1 MPTIATRKP
10 VLDGRAEVIT
20 YTRDTSAYYLRQYIK
35 EKRGYKTTRIY
46 DVETEDDACGK
57 ALDIFIITHSLT
69 LRHLNLGEEQ
79 RKGLSRNLE
88 KDCLKIGCV
97 SI

>member
-20 YTRDTSAYYLRQYIK
+20 YSRDTSAYYLRQYIK

-57 ALDIFIITHSLT
+57 ALDIFITNHSTDAKALT
-69 LRHLNLGEEQ
+69 QARN
-79 RKGLSRNLE
+79 KGR
-88 KDCLKIGCV
+88 D
-97 SI
+97 

>member
-20 YTRDTSAYYLRQYIK
+20 YTRDTCAYYLRQYIK

-46 DVETEDDACGK
+46 DVETEQDACGK
-57 ALDIFIITHSLT
+57 ALDIFITTHST
-69 LRHLNLGEEQ
+69 DAKASRPGEEQ
-79 RKGLSRNLE
+79 RRGLNRNLGR
-88 KDCLKIGCV
+88 DCLKIGCV

>member
-20 YTRDTSAYYLRQYIK
+20 YSRDTSAYYLRQYIK

-46 DVETEDDACGK
+46 DVDTEEDACSK
-57 ALDIFIITHSLT
+57 SLDIFIT
-69 LRHLNLGEEQ
+69 
-79 RKGLSRNLE
+79 
-88 KDCLKIGCV
+88 
-97 SI
+97 